1 MGEKRFL
8 LLEPFESAW
17 AHMRR
22 TLYHPFLWKKWFAWG
37 LLAFI
42 GANIQHG
49 GGFPNIFSF
58 IQDEAEHRSDRFTG
72 SGFPAEALPGVPS
85 SWFDGNVWLIAA
97 VIGGIALAVLAV
109 IIVLT
114 WIFSRGRFMFV
125 ECLVENKTAL
135 AESWHRN
142 RVQGLSLFWWYL
154 GFSVFIFLLLALAG
168 VTVFLT
174 LFRDGEFAPFG
185 EIWLQLLAVGVG
197 ALLAII
203 PIIAIAVYLED
214 FVVPLMWSRRIR
226 VLEAWNVFFTLFQ
239 EHTGALLLYLLMRLG
254 LSIAASFVMS
264 CGVCLTCCIAAI
276 PVVGQTLLL
285 PIYVVMRMYPIQV
298 LAQVDPALAER
309 LAAFAPPPASPAP
322 AVAAE
327 PEAVPD
333 LGAEPIAPPDDA
345 APRSDADLANPP
357 AAPPNPPRE

>member
-22 TLYHPFLWKKWFAWG
+22 TLYHPFFWKKWFAWG

-49 GGFPNIFSF
+49 GGFPNIFSY
-58 IQDEAEHRSDRFTG
+58 IIDESEQQSDYFAIDG
-72 SGFPAEALPGVPS
+72 LPAEALPGDPS
-85 SWFDGNVWLIAA
+85 SWFDGNAWLVAA

-109 IIVLT
+109 IILLT
-114 WIFSRGRFMFV
+114 YIFSRGRFMFV

-142 RVQGLSLFWWYL
+142 RAQGLSLFWWYL
-154 GFSVFIFLLLALAG
+154 GFSVFILLLLMLAG

-174 LFRDGEFAPFG
+174 LFRDGEFAPIG
-185 EIWLQLLAVGVG
+185 QIWPQLLAIGAG

-203 PIIAIAVYLED
+203 PIIAIAIYLED

-226 VLEAWNVFFTLFQ
+226 VLEAWNTFFTLFQ

-264 CGVCLTCCIAAI
+264 CGVCLTCCIAAL
-276 PVVGQTLLL
+276 PVIGQTLLL
-285 PIYVVMRMYPIQV
+285 PVYVVMRMYPIQA

-309 LAAFAPPPASPAP
+309 LAAFAPPPAPPAP

-327 PEAVPD
+327 AEAAPPI
-333 LGAEPIAPPDDA
+333 GAEASAPPDDT
-345 APRSDADLANPP
+345 APQSDTDPSNPP
-357 AAPPNPPRE
+357 AAPPDPPRE